1 MGYLY
6 MELMKKILV
15 IVTGLILIAAV
26 IFVISESQK
35 AQKSRGIPLSERSEE
50 QQQKQGEKIPKGLDT
65 LAGSQD
71 TTELR
76 APGPEKFKSDT
87 VAWKSLSEKEKTA
100 IHQNYQMYNP
110 NPIFIAAA
118 NRILP
123 AVVTVQ
129 SEMMISAVPRDEEHK
144 FFWEQHEGDDLE
156 FFQQGTGSGII
167 ISKKGYI
174 LTNYHVIENAS
185 SFNVTL
191 YDKRE
196 FKGKLIG
203 GDPNTDIALLKI
215 ENDDLPTAFIG
226 NSDSVKIG
234 EWVMAVG
241 SPLNFSSTITAGIIS
256 ALGRD
261 IRIINRQY
269 GVENFIQT
277 DAVINPGNSGGALVN
292 LNGEVIGINTA
303 IATRTGLY
311 QGYGFAIP
319 SNLAKKIVNDLLRF
333 GEVHRG
339 LLGVS
344 ITNVDSRVA
353 KGVGLPKP
361 MGVLVQGL
369 QKDMPAEQAG
379 IKVGDVI
386 LSVNGEEVVSVN
398 DLQIKIAS
406 KNPGQEVK
414 LKVWRNNRELTYYV
428 RLGKAPISP
437 VSEIEKKQKNQNTFK
452 NLGMSVRNL
461 DSGEKEKFK
470 VNEGVYVEEV
480 KPGSPAFEGGV
491 FKGFILV
498 SLDGQPIK
506 NEKDFQKKL
515 SGYKTGDVLKFSAR
529 SPGINNTYEDRI
541 VFVEVD

>member
-118 NRILP
+118 NQILP

-480 KPGSPAFEGGV
+480 KPGSPAFEGGI
-491 FKGFILV
+491 FKGFVLV
-498 SLDGQPIK
+498 ALDGQPIK
-506 NEKDFQKKL
+506 NEKDFEKKL

>member
-369 QKDMPAEQAG
+369 QEDMPAEKAG

-480 KPGSPAFEGGV
+480 KPGSPAFEGGI
-491 FKGFILV
+491 FKGFVLV
-498 SLDGQPIK
+498 ALDGQPIK
-506 NEKDFQKKL
+506 NEKDFEKKL

>member
-1 MGYLY
+1 
-6 MELMKKILV
+6 MELTKKILV
-15 IVTGLILIAAV
+15 IITGLILIAAV

-35 AQKSRGIPLSERSEE
+35 AQKSRDNLFSEKSEE
-50 QQQKQGEKIPKGLDT
+50 QQQKQGEQIPKGPDT

-71 TTELR
+71 TTKGTTLE
-76 APGPEKFKSDT
+76 PEKFKSDT
-87 VAWKSLSEKEKTA
+87 VSWKSLSEKEKTA
-100 IHQNYQMYNP
+100 IHQNFQMYNP

-174 LTNYHVIENAS
+174 LTNYHVIENAT

-215 ENDDLPTAFIG
+215 EDDDLPTAFIG

-369 QKDMPAEQAG
+369 QEDMPAEQAG

-398 DLQIKIAS
+398 DLQTKIAS
-406 KNPGQEVK
+406 KNPGQEVQ
-414 LKVWRNNRELTYYV
+414 LTVWRDNKELTYFV
-428 RLGKAPISP
+428 RLGKAPVSP
-437 VSEIEKKQKNQNTFK
+437 VSGIEKQQKNQNNFK
-452 NLGMSVRNL
+452 NLGISVRNL
-461 DSGEKEKFK
+461 DSGEKDKFK

-498 SLDGQPIK
+498 ALDGQPIK
-506 NEKDFQKKL
+506 SEKDFERKL

>member
-1 MGYLY
+1 

-15 IVTGLILIAAV
+15 IITGLILVAAV

-35 AQKSRGIPLSERSEE
+35 AQKSRGTLSPEKSEE
-50 QQQKQGEKIPKGLDT
+50 QQKQEEQIPKGPDT
-65 LAGSQD
+65 LAGGLD
-71 TTELR
+71 TTKGI
-76 APGPEKFKSDT
+76 APEPEKFKSDT
-87 VAWKSLSEKEKTA
+87 VSWKSLSEKEKTA
-100 IHQNYQMYNP
+100 IQQNFQMYNP

-174 LTNYHVIENAS
+174 LTNYHVIENAT

-215 ENDDLPTAFIG
+215 EDDDLPTAFIG

-369 QKDMPAEQAG
+369 QEDMPAEKAG

-386 LSVNGEEVVSVN
+386 LSVNGEEVLSVN

-406 KNPGQEVK
+406 KNPGQEVQ
-414 LKVWRNNRELTYYV
+414 LKVWRDNKELTYYV
-428 RLGKAPISP
+428 RLGKAPVSP
-437 VSEIEKKQKNQNTFK
+437 VSGTEKQQKNQNNFK
-452 NLGMSVRNL
+452 NLGISVRNL
-461 DSGEKEKFK
+461 DSGEKDKFK

-498 SLDGQPIK
+498 ALDGQPIK
-506 NEKDFQKKL
+506 NEKDFEKKL

>member
-174 LTNYHVIENAS
+174 LTNYHVIENAT

-428 RLGKAPISP
+428 RLGKAPVSP
-437 VSEIEKKQKNQNTFK
+437 VSGTEKQQKNQNNFK
-452 NLGMSVRNL
+452 NLGISVRNL

-480 KPGSPAFEGGV
+480 KPGSPAFEGGI
-491 FKGFILV
+491 FKGFVLV
-498 SLDGQPIK
+498 ALDGQPIK
-506 NEKDFQKKL
+506 NEKDFEKKL

>member
-174 LTNYHVIENAS
+174 LTNYHVIENAT

-414 LKVWRNNRELTYYV
+414 LTVWRDNRELTYYV
-428 RLGKAPISP
+428 RLGKAPVSP
-437 VSEIEKKQKNQNTFK
+437 VSGTEKQQKNQNNFR
-452 NLGMSVRNL
+452 NLGISVRNL

-498 SLDGQPIK
+498 ALDGQPIK
-506 NEKDFQKKL
+506 NEKDFEKKL

>member
-174 LTNYHVIENAS
+174 LTNYHVIENAT

>member
-1 MGYLY
+1 

-174 LTNYHVIENAS
+174 LTNYHVIENAT

-369 QKDMPAEQAG
+369 QEDMPAEKAG

-428 RLGKAPISP
+428 RLGKAPVSP
-437 VSEIEKKQKNQNTFK
+437 VSGTEKQQKNQNNFK
-452 NLGMSVRNL
+452 NLGISVRNL

-480 KPGSPAFEGGV
+480 KPGSPAFEGGI
-491 FKGFILV
+491 FKGFVLV
-498 SLDGQPIK
+498 ALDGQPIK
-506 NEKDFQKKL
+506 NEKDFEKKL

>member
-428 RLGKAPISP
+428 RLGKAPVSP
-437 VSEIEKKQKNQNTFK
+437 VSGTEKQQKNQNNFK
-452 NLGMSVRNL
+452 NLGISVRNL

>member
-174 LTNYHVIENAS
+174 LTNYHVIENAT

-369 QKDMPAEQAG
+369 QEDMPAEKAG

-480 KPGSPAFEGGV
+480 KPGSPAFEGGI
-491 FKGFILV
+491 FKGFVLV
-498 SLDGQPIK
+498 ALDGQPIK
-506 NEKDFQKKL
+506 NEKDFEKKL

>member
-1 MGYLY
+1 
-6 MELMKKILV
+6 
-15 IVTGLILIAAV
+15 
-26 IFVISESQK
+26 
-35 AQKSRGIPLSERSEE
+35 
-50 QQQKQGEKIPKGLDT
+50 
-65 LAGSQD
+65 
-71 TTELR
+71 
-76 APGPEKFKSDT
+76 
-87 VAWKSLSEKEKTA
+87 
-100 IHQNYQMYNP
+100 
-110 NPIFIAAA
+110 
-118 NRILP
+118 
-123 AVVTVQ
+123 
-129 SEMMISAVPRDEEHK
+129 
-144 FFWEQHEGDDLE
+144 
-156 FFQQGTGSGII
+156 
-167 ISKKGYI
+167 
-174 LTNYHVIENAS
+174 
-185 SFNVTL
+185 
-191 YDKRE
+191 
-196 FKGKLIG
+196 
-203 GDPNTDIALLKI
+203 
-215 ENDDLPTAFIG
+215 
-226 NSDSVKIG
+226 
-234 EWVMAVG
+234 MAVG

-369 QKDMPAEQAG
+369 QEDMPAEKAG

-386 LSVNGEEVVSVN
+386 LSVNGEEVLSVN

-406 KNPGQEVK
+406 KNPGQEVQ
-414 LKVWRNNRELTYYV
+414 LKVWRDNKELTYYV
-428 RLGKAPISP
+428 RLGKAPVSP
-437 VSEIEKKQKNQNTFK
+437 VSGTEKQQKNQNNFK
-452 NLGMSVRNL
+452 NLGISVRNL
-461 DSGEKEKFK
+461 DSGEKDKFK

-498 SLDGQPIK
+498 ALDGQPIK
-506 NEKDFQKKL
+506 NEKDFEKKL

>member
-369 QKDMPAEQAG
+369 QEDMPAEKAG

-428 RLGKAPISP
+428 RLGKAPVSP
-437 VSEIEKKQKNQNTFK
+437 VSGTEKQQKNQNNFK
-452 NLGMSVRNL
+452 NLGISVRNL

-480 KPGSPAFEGGV
+480 KPGSPAFEGGI
-491 FKGFILV
+491 FKGFVLV
-498 SLDGQPIK
+498 ALDGQPIK
-506 NEKDFQKKL
+506 NEKDFEKKL

>member
-174 LTNYHVIENAS
+174 LTNYHVIENAT

-369 QKDMPAEQAG
+369 QEDMPAEKAG

-428 RLGKAPISP
+428 RLGKAPVSP
-437 VSEIEKKQKNQNTFK
+437 VSGTEKQQKNQNNFK
-452 NLGMSVRNL
+452 NLGISVRNL

-480 KPGSPAFEGGV
+480 KPGSPAFEGGI
-491 FKGFILV
+491 FKGFVLV
-498 SLDGQPIK
+498 ALDGQPIK
-506 NEKDFQKKL
+506 NEKDFEKKL

>member
-1 MGYLY
+1 

-15 IVTGLILIAAV
+15 VITGLILVAVV

-35 AQKSRGIPLSERSEE
+35 AQKMRGTPFSEQREE
-50 QQQKQGEKIPKGLDT
+50 PQQKGEEEFQKTPDT
-65 LAGSQD
+65 LAKGQD
-71 TTELR
+71 TTEWK
-76 APGPEKFKSDT
+76 APEPETFKSDT
-87 VAWKSLSEKEKTA
+87 VVWKSLTEEERAA
-100 IHQNYQMYNP
+100 IQRDFQMHNP
-110 NPIFIAAA
+110 NPVFIAAA

-123 AVVTVQ
+123 AVVTIQ
-129 SEMMISAVPRDEEHK
+129 SEMMISAVPQDEEHR

-156 FFQQGTGSGII
+156 FFQRGTGSGII

-174 LTNYHVIENAS
+174 LTNYHVVENAT

-215 ENDDLPTAFIG
+215 ENDDLPTAIMG

-241 SPLNFSSTITAGIIS
+241 SPLNFTSTITAGIIS

-261 IRIINRQY
+261 IRIIDRQY

-319 SNLAKKIVNDLLRF
+319 SNLAKKIVNDMLRF
-333 GEVHRG
+333 GEVRRG

-369 QKDMPAEQAG
+369 QEGMPAEKAG
-379 IKVGDVI
+379 LKVGDII
-386 LSVNGEEVVSVN
+386 LKVNGEEVVSVN

-406 KNPGQEVK
+406 KNPGQVVQ
-414 LKVWRNNRELTYYV
+414 LKVWRDKQERTYNV
-428 RLGKAPISP
+428 RLGKAPVSP
-437 VSEIEKKQKNQNTFK
+437 ASDNQKQQPELKKFK
-452 NLGMSVRNL
+452 NLGMKIRNL
-461 DSGEKEKFK
+461 TSAEKSRFD
-470 VNEGVYVEEV
+470 VSEGVFVDEV
-480 KPGSPAFEGGV
+480 KAGSPAYEGGI
-491 FKGFILV
+491 FKGFVLI
-498 SLDGQPIK
+498 SLDGQPIM
-506 NEKDFQKKL
+506 NEKDFEKKI
-515 SGYKTGDVLKFSAR
+515 SKYKKGDVLKFSAR
-529 SPGINNTYEDRI
+529 SPGLNNTYDNRI